1 MCAIEL
7 KEQPAV
13 ADLSG
18 RLAINVGRK
27 LVWVIAG
34 TAWFAGVTAGL
45 AWLANYANR
54 PGIAAE
60 APQQWPAASAIT
72 RDSHR
77 PTLVMLAH
85 PQCDCTRA
93 SLAELAELIARA
105 RQRPKTVVVFIRPP
119 GVAEHWE
126 ETALWRAASRVPDTT
141 VVRDEEGREARNFR
155 SQTSGQTL
163 LYGANGRLLFS
174 GGTTIA
180 RGHLG
185 DNEGLFALLQILDGK
200 TAGRSQTPVYGC
212 SLFADAATVRSQQV
226 SRR

>member
-1 MCAIEL
+1 MI
-7 KEQPAV
+7 
-13 ADLSG
+13 
-18 RLAINVGRK
+18 VG
-27 LVWVIAG
+27 IA
-34 TAWFAGVTAGL
+34 WLAGVSAGL

-60 APQQWPAASAIT
+60 APQEWPAASAIR
-72 RDSHR
+72 RDSQR

-105 RQRPKTVVVFIRPP
+105 AHRPKTVVVFIRPP
-119 GVAEHWE
+119 GVGEHWE
-126 ETALWRAASRVPDTT
+126 ETALWRAASRIPDTT
-141 VVRDEEGREARNFR
+141 VVRDEDGREARNFR

-163 LYGANGRLLFS
+163 LYSANGRLRFS

-185 DNEGLFALLQILDGK
+185 DNDGLFAILQILDGK
-200 TAGRSQTPVYGC
+200 APGRTQTPVYGC
-212 SLFADAATVRSQQV
+212 SLFADAATVRSAELSQ
-226 SRR
+226 R